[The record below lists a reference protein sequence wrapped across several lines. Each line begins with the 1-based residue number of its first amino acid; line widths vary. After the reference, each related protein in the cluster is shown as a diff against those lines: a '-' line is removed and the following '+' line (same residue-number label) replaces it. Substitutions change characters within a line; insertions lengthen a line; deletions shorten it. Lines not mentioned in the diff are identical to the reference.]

1 MGVEPT
7 VARSARPT
15 ANFEDWGDHR
25 NSSTPIPEDTALRS
39 QRQAVESLS
48 PAGRP
53 LRRNGLSWA
62 GKFSLSGRPL
72 RWNGLSQTGK
82 FSLSGRS
89 PRPGG

>member
-7 VARSARPT
+7 VARFTRPT

-25 NSSTPIPEDTALRS
+25 NSSTPMPEDTALRS
-39 QRQAVESLS
+39 QRQAVESLN
-48 PAGRP
+48 PAGHP

-62 GKFSLSGRPL
+62 GKVSLSA
-72 RWNGLSQTGK
+72 
-82 FSLSGRS
+82 RS